1 MIKHFQI
8 TQSNKFAL
16 SLKYLKKEVRNGG
29 HFWYA
34 DKHQGFYKVVL
45 SILMEVTRHVQNILN
60 MMLVIFLQYIK
71 KICCYWFVL
80 YCYAKHSDILRG
92 SSHVCCYL
100 LVKKSHSILLQT
112 NCTHFGKSELFSTNI
127 YQTFCFT
134 AKHISWEKS

>member
-16 SLKYLKKEVRNGG
+16 SLKYLKKEVRNED

-80 YCYAKHSDILRG
+80 YCYAKHSDILPR

-100 LVKKSHSILLQT
+100 LVKKSHSLLLQT